1 MMNQTPSHTASAAVD
16 PTIAPATLEKDVEQ
30 TKDPFLV
37 EWNGPDDPEN
47 PQNFN
52 RGRKWMMTM
61 SLSLMTLWVTFA
73 SSVFSEAT
81 AATAKEFHVK
91 TEVMTLGTSL
101 PIFVSSDLRL
111 RPIVA
116 LLTEFAGICN

>member
-1 MMNQTPSHTASAAVD
+1 MNQTLSHTASAAMD
-16 PTIAPATLEKDVEQ
+16 PTIAATTLEKGVEQ

-37 EWNGPDDPEN
+37 EWYGPDDPKN

-81 AATAKEFHVK
+81 AATAKECQNR
-91 TEVMTLGTSL
+91 
-101 PIFVSSDLRL
+101 SDDFRH
-111 RPIVA
+111 
-116 LLTEFAGICN
+116 